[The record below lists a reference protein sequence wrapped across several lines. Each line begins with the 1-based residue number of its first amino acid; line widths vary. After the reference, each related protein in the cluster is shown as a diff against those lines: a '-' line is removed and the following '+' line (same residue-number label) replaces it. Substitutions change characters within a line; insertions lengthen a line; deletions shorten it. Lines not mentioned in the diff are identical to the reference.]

1 MAALPA
7 GGAVRREF
15 NEREPVDAGKGI
27 PSVRDAPDLA
37 SSASQSRRFQSP
49 LR

>member
-7 GGAVRREF
+7 GGAMHRGI
-15 NEREPVDAGKGI
+15 NECEPVDAGKGL
-27 PSVRDAPDLA
+27 PSVHDAPDLA
-37 SSASQSRRFQSP
+37 SSASQSRRFQPP